1 MMDNQ
6 LYASN
11 FVVDKTVDQVVKKIF
26 SIGESLGIGHGGV
39 NFDAR
44 RFAVTVEYM
53 RRFGL
58 ADGLCVEIGS
68 LDYLSAKVIWSFFP
82 GAPVTGTQN
91 DLRSE
96 PLRFPDNSVDNLIC
110 LEVIEHISD
119 IHYQQA
125 TTLDGLFFFLDEV
138 YRVLRVGGR
147 ALISTP
153 NANSLWAMQ
162 RVLLRKA
169 PMIYDWHFREYTV
182 EELAEIVQHIG
193 FHIVEHQTE
202 YVWHLWDF
210 SPIINFLQQE
220 GYELEFR
227 GDDQF
232 IVIEKRAERVRRPHH
247 LDLPA
252 HGQRPA
258 KGILAARIAW
268 LKLLTTVEYRLRNF
282 RKRKKLGM

>member
-1 MMDNQ
+1 MLSDQ
-6 LYASN
+6 LFTSN
-11 FVVDKTVDQVVKKIF
+11 FTISDTVDSVAKKIS
-26 SIGESLGIGHGGV
+26 SIGESLGIGHGGA
-39 NFDAR
+39 NFDTR
-44 RFAVTVEYM
+44 RLAVTVEYM
-53 RRFGL
+53 RQFELTG
-58 ADGLCVEIGS
+58 GFCVEIGS
-68 LDYLSAKVIWSFFP
+68 LDYLSAKVVWSYFP
-82 GAPVTGTQN
+82 NASVKGTQN

-119 IHYQQA
+119 ISYQQA
-125 TTLDGLFFFLDEV
+125 TTLDGLFFFLEEV

-169 PMIYDWHFREYTV
+169 PLMYDWHFREYTV

-193 FHIVEHQTE
+193 FSIVEHQTE

-220 GYELEFR
+220 GYGLDFR

-268 LKLLTTVEYRLRNF
+268 LKFLTKIEYRLRDL
-282 RKRKKLGM
+282 RKKKLRR